1 MICKNKKDQFLS
13 FYNVINNFR
22 FNEEFFFTFSNPHI
36 TVNYHML
43 EKPIFLLTYIELL
56 LSIQE
61 MLISLKVLTLTVA
74 LSELSAA

>member
-1 MICKNKKDQFLS
+1 
-13 FYNVINNFR
+13 
-22 FNEEFFFTFSNPHI
+22 
-36 TVNYHML
+36 ML